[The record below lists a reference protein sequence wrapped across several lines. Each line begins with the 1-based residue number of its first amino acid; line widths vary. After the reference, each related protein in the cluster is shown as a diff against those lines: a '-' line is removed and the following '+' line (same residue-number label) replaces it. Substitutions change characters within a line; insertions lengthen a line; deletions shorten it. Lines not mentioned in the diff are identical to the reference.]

1 MRFSGKNCGGIV
13 ILGLA
18 FGLAGALSGCS
29 DAGGKSES
37 KPIESNIL
45 KKLSRANTAQQQGDE
60 AKAKA
65 LARFKKK

>member
-1 MRFSGKNCGGIV
+1 MRFSRKNCGRIV
-13 ILGLA
+13 VLGLA
-18 FGLAGALSGCS
+18 FGLAGALSGCT
-29 DAGGKSES
+29 DAGGKSEQ

-45 KKLSRANTAQQQGDE
+45 KKLARANPGQQQGEE